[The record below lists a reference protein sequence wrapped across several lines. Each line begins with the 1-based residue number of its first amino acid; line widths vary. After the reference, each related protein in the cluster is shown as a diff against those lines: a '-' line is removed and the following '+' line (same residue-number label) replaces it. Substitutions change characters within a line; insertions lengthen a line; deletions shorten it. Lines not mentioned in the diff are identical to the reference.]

1 LKIGYLNDLWKFDG
15 NDWTWIKGSNTGD
28 QNGVYGTL
36 GVPNS
41 ANNPG
46 SRQSSTSWIDS
57 QNNMW
62 LFGGSGYAASISTNG
77 E

>member
-1 LKIGYLNDLWKFDG
+1 M
-15 NDWTWIKGSNTGD
+15 WTWISGNNTRF
-28 QNGVYGTL
+28 QYGVYGTL

-41 ANNPG
+41 ANTPG
-46 SRQSSTSWIDS
+46 SRYYSTSWIDS

-62 LFGGSGYAASISTNG
+62 LFGGYGYAASTYG